1 MSPSK
6 FKAIRD
12 KLGLKQEELAQIL
25 GLSGKTAVS
34 NIETKV
40 RNPSKLAT
48 AIMSILD
55 EASPRKAKELVDLL
69 RTHVAKIE
77 KDSDA

>member
-1 MSPSK
+1 MSPLK
-6 FKAIRD
+6 FKAIRE
-12 KLGLKQEELAQIL
+12 KLGLKQEELAQVL

-40 RNPSKLAT
+40 RNPSKLAM

-55 EASPRKAKELVDLL
+55 EASPRKAKELIELL
-69 RTHVAKIE
+69 RTYVEKVE
-77 KDSDA
+77 KDLND